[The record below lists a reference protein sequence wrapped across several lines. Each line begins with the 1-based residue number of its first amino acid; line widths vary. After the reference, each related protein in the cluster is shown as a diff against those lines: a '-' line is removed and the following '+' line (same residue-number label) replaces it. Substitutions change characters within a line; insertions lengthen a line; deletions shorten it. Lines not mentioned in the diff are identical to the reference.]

1 MLKNKMYIIPAID
14 ILDKKVVRLREG
26 DYKQVT
32 NYDVTLEEM
41 IERYQSNGTDLIHI
55 IDLNGAKGEFSN
67 QEYLFEVIQKTTMKV
82 QYGGGVRSIEKIQE
96 LLEAGI
102 YRVIVGTQAI
112 TNPTFLDRL
121 SIAFAGKSKCA
132 DQVVIAID
140 VLDEVIKYSGWMES
154 SPVKLLDYIDRCLDL
169 GFFRFLCTDINKDG
183 KLGGAG
189 IELYEKLLDHSPF
202 IKLIASGGVSSMKD
216 IERLSQLNVESCVV
230 GKAIYENHISVEE
243 IQEWNLKA
251 MASL

>member
-1 MLKNKMYIIPAID
+1 MYIIPAID

-55 IDLNGAKGEFSN
+55 IDLNGAKGDFGN
-67 QEYLFEVIQKTTMKV
+67 QEYLFEVIQNTTMKV
-82 QYGGGVRSIEKIQE
+82 QYGGGVRSIDKIKE
-96 LLEAGI
+96 LIEAGI
-102 YRVIVGTQAI
+102 HRVIVGTQAI
-112 TNPTFLDRL
+112 TNPTFLDEL
-121 SIAFAGKSKCA
+121 SISFIGKNNCA

-154 SPVKLLDYIDRCLDL
+154 SPVKLMDYIDRCLAL

-183 KLGGAG
+183 KLGGAAV
-189 IELYEKLLDHSPF
+189 ELYGKLLDHSPF
-202 IKLIASGGVSSMKD
+202 IKLIASGGVSSMSD
-216 IERLSQLNVESCVV
+216 IEKLSEISVESCVV
-230 GKAIYENHISVEE
+230 GKAIYEKRISVEE
-243 IQEWNLKA
+243 IQEWNLRA